1 MAKTSDIAKSIV
13 IDKLKEL
20 FPNNALVDK
29 KLYIN
34 LSVEGEEVQ
43 LSIALTAPKTKLD
56 LSSDN
61 EISTKVNSPST
72 INTEQIKKEA
82 NEIFDFFNL

>member
-34 LSVEGEEVQ
+34 LLVEGEEVQ
-43 LSIALTAPKTKLD
+43 LSIALTAPKTKID

-61 EISTKVNSPST
+61 EISTKVNSSSN
-72 INTEQIKKEA
+72 IDTEKIKKEA

>member
-34 LSVEGEEVQ
+34 LFVEGEEVQ
-43 LSIALTAPKTKLD
+43 LSITLTAPKTKID

-61 EISTKVNSPST
+61 EISTKVNSSSN
-72 INTEQIKKEA
+72 IDIEQVKKEA
-82 NEIFDFFNL
+82 NEIFDFFYL